1 MSNDSKQTHNEGLS
15 GLSILPNTGDR
26 LPRVSA
32 EADRDRV
39 VATKRLVD
47 FAMNFPDR
55 LICNC
60 KLRIELKRR
69 GLSWVACVDGRLD
82 ASALIVFACE
92 RTVARWFAVFTC
104 FDYDW
109 TACSRAA
116 LGTAR
121 RRSLCGRPTFRIRL
135 DCLRVSVVMQE
146 YRADRPPEAAARN
159 PTENLARR
167 YGEKQRDF
175 EE

>member
-1 MSNDSKQTHNEGLS
+1 MSNDSKQTHKKGLS

-26 LPRVSA
+26 LPRVTA

-47 FAMNFPDR
+47 FAMNFRDR
-55 LICNC
+55 LIGNC
-60 KLRIELKRR
+60 KLNIRLERR
-69 GLSWVACVDGRLD
+69 RLSRGASVDGRLD
-82 ASALIVFACE
+82 ASALIVFTCE

-104 FDYDW
+104 FGYDW
-109 TACSRAA
+109 TACSRSA
-116 LGTAR
+116 LGTGG
-121 RRSLCGRPTFRIRL
+121 LWPPCVLRIGSIEL
-135 DCLRVSVVMQE
+135 NYLGGFVASQE
-146 YRADRPPEAAARN
+146 CRADSPSEAATRN

-167 YGEKQRDF
+167 YGEKQKDF